1 MTTEPSAPRQQATTT
16 SRPAITSRATNSQA
30 GPPPANRQN
39 TARVVTVSSPGPL
52 IGAIVTLLLG
62 VLLGIANQ
70 SAEGTGMGLRVPALL
85 AALLMVG
92 QGVVDIKRHL
102 PKRRI
107 VEESDTQ
114 VLVDDGS
121 GSGPR
126 ATELAVVRPLPPPAP
141 VQATAVRPTKIN
153 LAVPLTVMVLAAW
166 LGIAD
171 LRVEAPA
178 SLTVLSL
185 IASFSLFALGWSL
198 LPARR

>member
-1 MTTEPSAPRQQATTT
+1 MTTEPSAPRQQTTT
-16 SRPAITSRATNSQA
+16 SRPAITSRAATGQPGTSPQS
-30 GPPPANRQN
+30 RQQN

-52 IGAIVTLLLG
+52 IGAIVTLMLG
-62 VLLGIANQ
+62 VLLGVSNQ
-70 SAEGTGMGLRVPALL
+70 SASGTGMGLRVPALL

-114 VLVDDGS
+114 LLVDDGS

-126 ATELAVVRPLPPPAP
+126 ATELAVVRPLPPPQP
-141 VQATAVRPTKIN
+141 VQTNVVRPTKIN

-171 LRVEAPA
+171 LRVDAPA

-185 IASFSLFALGWSL
+185 IASFALFALGWSL

>member
-1 MTTEPSAPRQQATTT
+1 MTTEPGPARQQTAT
-16 SRPAITSRATNSQA
+16 SRPAITSRPATGQPGTPQA
-30 GPPPANRQN
+30 STRQN

-70 SAEGTGMGLRVPALL
+70 NAGGTDLGLRIPALL

-107 VEESDTQ
+107 VEESDTL
-114 VLVDDGS
+114 LVDDGS
-121 GSGPR
+121 GQGPR
-126 ATELAVVRPLPPPAP
+126 ATELAVVRQMPPQAP
-141 VQATAVRPTKIN
+141 VPSNVVRPTKTN
-153 LAVPLTVMVLAAW
+153 LAVPITVMVLAAW

-171 LRVEAPA
+171 LMVDAPT

-185 IASFSLFALGWSL
+185 IASFALFALGWSL